1 MRIITQGK
9 RTSALSNRAVAVR
22 LAGALPLI
30 RGRAAATPPKRLL
43 YANIFTAAEQ
53 AIYMILLDRI
63 LKPENVLCGVSAR
76 GKKHCLEILSE
87 LLASASPGTPHEE
100 IFAKLAERERLGST
114 ALGNGVALPH
124 CRFTGVAETSGV
136 LLKLSDAVDFES
148 SDDEPVDLVFGMM
161 VPEEITET
169 HHREIATVADAL
181 KDPSVQERLRS
192 AGSPGE
198 LYRRFVSANAIPDVA
213 GDRRQQSQSP

>member
-1 MRIITQGK
+1 M
-9 RTSALSNRAVAVR
+9 
-22 LAGALPLI
+22 PLT
-30 RGRAAATPPKRLL
+30 RGRTAAIPPKRLL
-43 YANIFTAAEQ
+43 YSNILTTAEQ
-53 AIYMILLDRI
+53 LMHMILDRI
-63 LKPENVLCGVSAR
+63 LKPENVHCDVSVR

-87 LLASASPGTPHEE
+87 LLASASPGNPHEE

-124 CRFTGVAETSGV
+124 CRFTGVAATSGV

-169 HHREIATVADAL
+169 HHQEIATVSDAL

-192 AGSPGE
+192 ARSPGE
-198 LYRRFVSANAIPDVA
+198 LYRRFVSADAISDVA
-213 GDRRQQSQSP
+213 RDRRQESPAP